1 MGFTV
6 FSTCIDAKSN
16 GADRLKRIG
25 DDTGRLHV
33 IQMDVTNQEDVDKAL
48 EYVEKHLPQNGLWA
62 VVNSAGQSSCPGFLE
77 WTTMHIYEKV
87 SKKKEFQMIF

>member
-6 FSTCIDAKSN
+6 FSTCIDATSN

-33 IQMDVTNQEDVDKAL
+33 IQMDVTKQEEVDKAL
-48 EYVEKHLPQNGLWA
+48 KYVKERVPLQGLWA
-62 VVNSAGQSSCPGFLE
+62 LVNNAAQSCCTGFLE
-77 WTTMHIYEKV
+77 WTSNEAYEKV
-87 SKKKEFQMIF
+87 YYYI